1 MLRIQFLH
9 PKSSILGRLIP
20 TKYLVDRS
28 VFNSFN
34 GYVIS
39 RKKFKHVCFWWQFL
53 FMRSTSIDKFAQG
66 KRWALAAFDTK
77 QLLKQ
82 YRNVFSCK
90 EKQKNKKKIRNKNSR
105 GGKATQRCQ
114 GQDLCDF
121 LALPLSLLIIKWL
134 LQLQSSCLHS
144 RQEKGQDKDSKGELT
159 LKLS

>member
-1 MLRIQFLH
+1 MFSLNVHGAVLRIQFLY

-20 TKYLVDRS
+20 TKYLVDWS
-28 VFNSFN
+28 VFKSFN

-90 EKQKNKKKIRNKNSR
+90 EKQQQQQKAKRSEIRIPKVVRQLKDVRAKISVIS
-105 GGKATQRCQ
+105 
-114 GQDLCDF
+114 
-121 LALPLSLLIIKWL
+121 LPFPSP
-134 LQLQSSCLHS
+134 C
-144 RQEKGQDKDSKGELT
+144 
-159 LKLS
+159 